1 MTAPCVRRMKARPF
15 LAAVLTAALLLLSLG
30 GGFWW
35 LALRQSPL
43 RLEQQPLHL
52 PLAARFVPR
61 TALLSLHL
69 LVEPDDLVAY
79 ARAVS
84 PPPQRRGAAELM
96 LNLRDGA
103 FATAGLDYSR
113 ELAGW
118 LGPDTSLAVIAPE
131 GSGGPSGWLLALG
144 CREPEGARRFLQRF
158 WQSRSLAGTALQISS
173 YRGMGLIS
181 GRGALVGESSQPLAT
196 ALIDDQLVL
205 IASGRGVLEQAL
217 DVSQIEELNQA
228 GQDSLQAAVGRLG
241 RGVALLTA
249 RPQAFSDW
257 LDLPPTLV
265 GSEGLGELVASLV
278 PGGHGLQLQ
287 ALLPVRQALPPLQL
301 DPLPDLLAELRG
313 PVASLALLQDPASLL
328 AEPGDPASA
337 DLWTSLVGPLLRQTL
352 AQLNGPLPS
361 LVAAADHGPLLGL
374 RRREGWMLATAASA
388 LATEQLRPALIDEGY
403 SPAPLNRAG
412 QTLQVWSRLEARPGK
427 GDPDRLQAT
436 LAGARFDQ
444 GDTSWWGEGL
454 AALDDQVQGRQPPRE
469 RIEQLQALGTRGAPL
484 QAALA
489 AEPAQDLLAPWHPWQ
504 LITGLVGHPLVDGVE
519 GLAFSLA
526 IEPPLLED
534 SPPPLGPSSLLA
546 LRARLEL
553 G

>member
-1 MTAPCVRRMKARPF
+1 MKVRPF

-35 LALRQSPL
+35 LALRQSPM
-43 RLEQQPLHL
+43 RLERQPLHL

-61 TALLSLHL
+61 SALLSLHL

-79 ARAVS
+79 ARAVA
-84 PPPQRRGAAELM
+84 PPRQRRDAAELM

-103 FATAGLDYSR
+103 FATAGLDYSS

-131 GSGGPSGWLLALG
+131 GSGGATGWLLALG

-228 GQDSLQAAVGRLG
+228 GQASLQAAVDRLE
-241 RGVALLTA
+241 RGVVLLTA

-257 LDLPPTLV
+257 LDLPPALAGV
-265 GSEGLGELVASLV
+265 EGIGELVAALV
-278 PGGHGLQLQ
+278 PDGRSLQLQ
-287 ALLPVRQALPPLQL
+287 ALLPVRQALSPLQL
-301 DPLPDLLAELRG
+301 DPLPDLLGQLSG

-328 AEPGDPASA
+328 ADPADQADPASA
-337 DLWTSLVGPLLRQTL
+337 DLWTALVGPLLRQSL
-352 AQLNGPLPS
+352 AQLDGPLPS

-374 RRREGWMLATAASA
+374 RRKDDWLLATAASA
-388 LATEQLRPALIDEGY
+388 LGSEDLSPALAQQGY
-403 SPAPLNRAG
+403 SPAPLARSG

-436 LAGARFDQ
+436 LAGVRFDQ

-454 AALDDQVQGRQPPRE
+454 AALDDQLQDRQAPRQ
-469 RIEQLQALGTRGAPL
+469 RIEQLQTLGRRDAPL
-484 QAALA
+484 QAAFA
-489 AEPAQDLLAPWHPWQ
+489 AVPSRGLLAPWHPWQ
-504 LITGLVGHPLVDGVE
+504 LVSSLVGRPLVDGVE

-526 IEPPLLED
+526 IQPPLLEEA
-534 SPPPLGPSSLLA
+534 PPPLGPSSLLA

>member
-1 MTAPCVRRMKARPF
+1 M
-15 LAAVLTAALLLLSLG
+15 AALLLLSLG

-61 TALLSLHL
+61 SALLSLHL
-69 LVEPDDLVAY
+69 LVEPGDLVAY
-79 ARAVS
+79 ARAVAA
-84 PPPQRRGAAELM
+84 PPQRRGVAELM

-103 FATAGLDYSR
+103 FATAGLDYST
-113 ELAGW
+113 ELASW
-118 LGPDTSLAVIAPE
+118 LGPQTSLAVIAPE
-131 GSGGPSGWLLALG
+131 GSGGPTGWLLALG

-196 ALIDDQLVL
+196 ALIDDRLVL

-217 DVSQIEELNQA
+217 DVSQIGELNQA
-228 GQDSLQAAVGRLG
+228 GQASLQAAVNRLE

-249 RPQAFSDW
+249 RPRAFSDW
-257 LDLPPTLV
+257 LDLPPGLA
-265 GSEGLGELVASLV
+265 GSEGVGELVASLV
-278 PGGHGLQLQ
+278 PGGRGLQLQ
-287 ALLPVRQALPPLQL
+287 ALLPVREALPPLQL
-301 DPLPDLLAELRG
+301 DPLPDLLGQLSG

-328 AEPGDPASA
+328 AEPVDPASA
-337 DLWTSLVGPLLRQTL
+337 DLWTALAGPLLQRSL
-352 AQLNGPLPS
+352 AQLDGPLLA

-374 RRREGWMLATAASA
+374 RRKDGWLLATAASA
-388 LATEQLRPALIDEGY
+388 LGSEQLRPALMQQGY
-403 SPAPLNRAG
+403 SPAPLTRSG

-427 GDPDRLQAT
+427 GNPDRLQAT

-444 GDTSWWGEGL
+444 GETSWWGEGL
-454 AALDDQVQGRQPPRE
+454 GALDDQLQDRQPPRD
-469 RIEQLQALGTRGAPL
+469 RIEQLQALGTRAAPL

-489 AEPAQDLLAPWHPWQ
+489 AEPARDLLAPWHPWQ
-504 LITGLVGHPLVDGVE
+504 LVSSLVGRPLVDGVE

-526 IEPPLLED
+526 IEPPLLD
-534 SPPPLGPSSLLA
+534 DAPPPLGPSSLLA

-553 G
+553 S

>member
-1 MTAPCVRRMKARPF
+1 MKARPF

-43 RLEQQPLHL
+43 HLEQQPLHL

-61 TALLSLHL
+61 SALLSLHL
-69 LVEPDDLVAY
+69 LVKPDDLVAY
-79 ARAVS
+79 ARAVA
-84 PPPQRRGAAELM
+84 PPPQRREAAELM
-96 LNLRDGA
+96 TNLRDGA
-103 FATAGLDYSR
+103 FATAGLAYTS

-118 LGPDTSLAVIAPE
+118 LGPDTTLAVIAPE

-144 CREPEGARRFLQRF
+144 CREPEGARLFLQRF

-181 GRGALVGESSQPLAT
+181 GRGALAGESSQPLAT

-228 GQDSLQAAVGRLG
+228 GQHSLQAAVGRLEK
-241 RGVALLTA
+241 GVALLTA

-257 LDLPPTLV
+257 LDLPTTLKGAEGV
-265 GSEGLGELVASLV
+265 GDLVVTLIPDGRS
-278 PGGHGLQLQ
+278 LQLQ
-287 ALLPVRQALPPLQL
+287 ALLPVRQQLQQLQL
-301 DPLPDLLAELRG
+301 DPLPDLPAQLRG
-313 PVASLALLQDPASLL
+313 PVASLALIQDPASLL
-328 AEPGDPASA
+328 AEPGEQASS
-337 DLWTSLVGPLLRQTL
+337 DLWNDLVGPLLRQAL

-361 LVAAADHGPLLGL
+361 LVAAANHGPLLGL
-374 RRREGWMLATAASA
+374 RREGGWMLATAASP
-388 LATEQLRPALIDEGY
+388 LATEQLSPPLLQQGY
-403 SPAPLNRAG
+403 SPAPLSRAG
-412 QTLQVWSRLEARPGK
+412 QTLQVWSRLEARSGK

-436 LAGARFDQ
+436 LAGARLDQ
-444 GDTSWWGEGL
+444 GETSWWSEGL
-454 AALDDQVQGRQPPRE
+454 AALDDQLQGRQPPPRE
-469 RIEQLQALGTRGAPL
+469 RIEQLQALGSRGAPL

-489 AEPAQDLLAPWHPWQ
+489 AGPAQALLAPWHPWQ
-504 LITGLVGHPLVDGVE
+504 LVSSLVGRPLLVGVQ

-526 IEPPLLED
+526 IEPPLPED